1 MLGSDGSINLADGVL
16 MGSARRSAK
25 ESGRTSADRGAGGV
39 VRRVDELGRIVIPV
53 EIRKRFGIA
62 VRDPLEI
69 GVRGDTIV
77 LSKPQDTC
85 VFCGSREQLEEFRG
99 RQVCVNCRL
108 ELASD
113 VVSAESR

>member
-1 MLGSDGSINLADGVL
+1 

-25 ESGRTSADRGAGGV
+25 EGGRTSADRVAGGV

-77 LSKPQDTC
+77 LSKPQDSC

-99 RQVCVNCRL
+99 RPVCDNCREEIAA
-108 ELASD
+108 ELVSD
-113 VVSAESR
+113 EP

>member
-1 MLGSDGSINLADGVL
+1 MLGELGQSYRADGVT

-25 ESGRTSADRGAGGV
+25 ASGRPSAERVAGGV

-77 LSKPQDTC
+77 LSKPQDSC
-85 VFCGSREQLEEFRG
+85 VFCGSRNQLDEFKG
-99 RQVCVNCRL
+99 RQVCVDCRL
-108 ELASD
+108 ELSSD
-113 VVSAESR
+113 VVSA